1 MAKTTSR
8 LGRGLGSLIAG
19 GSVTPPPSSENSR
32 AKVLPPSASENGNSS
47 GRGKQDPA
55 PAGYSSKSNSEMRGE
70 TLIEIALGD
79 IVPNPHQP
87 RKVIDPQAIQEL
99 AASIEAEGLLQPV
112 VVRKSGDSF
121 ELIAGERRW
130 RAHEFLGREKI
141 LARVLDASDLSSAS
155 LSLIENLQ
163 REGLNPIEEAMGYH
177 SLVHDFSLTQ
187 AKVAERVGKSRVYVT
202 NLLRLLQLDE
212 ELRGFLA
219 SGQLSTGHAKVLLGL
234 ADEGKRL
241 GLAKRAVSE
250 QWTVRQCEQ
259 AVDEI
264 RNPRSS
270 RSVLSV
276 TGSNGNQYSLHA
288 QQAQS
293 ALKREVSIKAG
304 PSGKGKISIAFEDQ
318 KDLENILVS
327 LGV

>member
-19 GSVTPPPSSENSR
+19 GSGTPRPPVSSRTKPSPPTKKRNSSQR
-32 AKVLPPSASENGNSS
+32 AKPKPASAKNSPPNNSKTPGEN
-47 GRGKQDPA
+47 
-55 PAGYSSKSNSEMRGE
+55 
-70 TLIEIALGD
+70 LIEITLGD

-112 VVRKSGDSF
+112 VVRRSGDSF

-212 ELRGFLA
+212 ELREFLA

-234 ADEGKRL
+234 SDEGKRL

-264 RNPRSS
+264 RNPRNS

-276 TGSNGNQYSLHA
+276 AGSNGNQYSLHA

-304 PSGKGKISIAFEDQ
+304 HSGKGRISLAFEDQ
-318 KDLENILVS
+318 KDLEKILAA

>member
-1 MAKTTSR
+1 MAKTASR

-19 GSVTPPPSSENSR
+19 GSVTPPSSEDSR
-32 AKVLPPSASENGNSS
+32 AKVLPPSSPENGNLS
-47 GRGKQDPA
+47 GRTKQDPV
-55 PAGYSSKSNSEMRGE
+55 PARNSSKSNSEMRGE
-70 TLIEIALGD
+70 NLLEIALGTL
-79 IVPNPHQP
+79 VPNPRQP
-87 RKVIDPQAIQEL
+87 RKVIDPEAIQEL

-112 VVRKSGDSF
+112 VVRRSGDSF

-141 LARVLDASDLSSAS
+141 LARVLEVSDLSSAS

-163 REGLNPIEEAMGYH
+163 REGLNPMEEAMGYH

-187 AKVAERVGKSRVYVT
+187 AKVAKRVGKSRVYVT

-219 SGQLSTGHAKVLLGL
+219 SGKLSTGHAKVLLGL
-234 ADEGKRL
+234 SDEGKRL
-241 GLAKRAVSE
+241 ELAKRAISE

-264 RNPRSS
+264 RNPRNS

-276 TGSNGNQYSLHA
+276 AGSNGNQYSLHA

-304 PSGKGKISIAFEDQ
+304 PSGKGRISLAFEDQ
-318 KDLENILVS
+318 KDLEKILAS

>member
-19 GSVTPPPSSENSR
+19 GSGTARPSAGSRTKPPSPTKKRNSSQR
-32 AKVLPPSASENGNSS
+32 AKPKPASARNSPPNNSKTPGEN
-47 GRGKQDPA
+47 
-55 PAGYSSKSNSEMRGE
+55 
-70 TLIEIALGD
+70 LIEITLGD

-87 RKVIDPQAIQEL
+87 RKVIEPQAIQEL

-212 ELRGFLA
+212 ELREFLA

-234 ADEGKRL
+234 SDEGKRL
-241 GLAKRAVSE
+241 VLAKRAVSE

-264 RNPRSS
+264 RNPRGS
-270 RSVLSV
+270 RPALSV
-276 TGSNGNQYSLHA
+276 AGSNGNKYSMHA

-304 PSGKGKISIAFEDQ
+304 HSGKGKISIAFEDQ

>member
-19 GSVTPPPSSENSR
+19 GSANPASVADSQGNALPSSPVAENQK
-32 AKVLPPSASENGNSS
+32 AS
-47 GRGKQDPA
+47 GRIKPEAVSESSLKNDFKS
-55 PAGYSSKSNSEMRGE
+55 AGQS
-70 TLIEIALGD
+70 LIEVSLGD

-87 RKVIDPQAIQEL
+87 RKLIDPEAIQEL
-99 AASIEAEGLLQPV
+99 AASIEAEGLLQPI

-121 ELIAGERRW
+121 ELIAGERRL
-130 RAHEFLGREKI
+130 RAHEFLGRGTI
-141 LARVLDASDLSSAS
+141 LTRVLNANDLSSAS

-212 ELRGFLA
+212 ETRGFLA

-234 ADEGKRL
+234 TDEARRSEI
-241 GLAKRAVSE
+241 AKQAVLE
-250 QWTVRQCEQ
+250 QWTVRRCEQ
-259 AVDEI
+259 AVEEI
-264 RNPRSS
+264 KKPRSCKS
-270 RSVLSV
+270 MVIRQGHRKR
-276 TGSNGNQYSLHA
+276 T
-288 QQAQS
+288 QS
-293 ALKREVSIKAG
+293 
-304 PSGKGKISIAFEDQ
+304 
-318 KDLENILVS
+318 
-327 LGV
+327 

>member
-19 GSVTPPPSSENSR
+19 GSGTARSSSGSRTKPPSPTKKRNSSQR
-32 AKVLPPSASENGNSS
+32 AKPKPASAKNSPPNNSKTPGEN
-47 GRGKQDPA
+47 
-55 PAGYSSKSNSEMRGE
+55 
-70 TLIEIALGD
+70 LIEITLGD

-87 RKVIDPQAIQEL
+87 RKVIEPQAIQEL

-212 ELRGFLA
+212 ELREFLA

-234 ADEGKRL
+234 SDEGKRL
-241 GLAKRAVSE
+241 GFAKRAVSE
-250 QWTVRQCEQ
+250 QWTVRKCEQ

-264 RNPRSS
+264 RNPRGSKPVP
-270 RSVLSV
+270 SVA
-276 TGSNGNQYSLHA
+276 GSNGNQYSLHA

-304 PSGKGKISIAFEDQ
+304 HSGKGKISIAFEDQ

>member
-19 GSVTPPPSSENSR
+19 GSVTPPSSEGSL
-32 AKVLPPSASENGNSS
+32 AKVLPPFSVKNRNSS
-47 GRGKQDPA
+47 GRSEPETVPPQ
-55 PAGYSSKSNSEMRGE
+55 SSPKSDSGMRGE
-70 TLIEIALGD
+70 SLIEISLGD

-87 RKVIDPQAIQEL
+87 RGAIDPEAIQEL

-130 RAHEFLGREKI
+130 RAHEFLGRGKI
-141 LARVLDASDLSSAS
+141 LARILDASDLSSAS

-187 AKVAERVGKSRVYVT
+187 AKVAARVGKSRVYVT

-234 ADEGKRL
+234 TDEAKRL
-241 GLAKRAVSE
+241 EVAKRAVSE

-270 RSVLSV
+270 RPVLSV
-276 TGSNGNQYSLHA
+276 TGSNGNQFSLHA

-293 ALKREVSIKAG
+293 TLKREVSIKAG
-304 PSGKGKISIAFEDQ
+304 PSGKGRISLAFEDQ
-318 KDLENILVS
+318 KDLENILAS
-327 LGV
+327 LGL